1 MRSCAAVTLHKMQ
14 SGHLRDALCTSPCS
28 VILSSVF
35 STAEE
40 FDHKWVGLTSTSS
53 GKLRCNCCA
62 RLSSGASDA
71 LGLLAGCMCE
81 HADPDVAST

>member
-1 MRSCAAVTLHKMQ
+1 MHF
-14 SGHLRDALCTSPCS
+14 ALVC
-28 VILSSVF
+28 VQLFLSSVF

-81 HADPDVAST
+81 HADPDVASTRWLGPLVLIFINVAEK